1 MSTTSL
7 TNNCFIV
14 KFNMH
19 MMHIVTI
26 VATVPLP
33 YVIKC
38 NYFSEIEILPRTV
51 GTKVPLVMYVPAI

>member
-1 MSTTSL
+1 
-7 TNNCFIV
+7 
-14 KFNMH
+14 MH

-33 YVIKC
+33 YAVQC